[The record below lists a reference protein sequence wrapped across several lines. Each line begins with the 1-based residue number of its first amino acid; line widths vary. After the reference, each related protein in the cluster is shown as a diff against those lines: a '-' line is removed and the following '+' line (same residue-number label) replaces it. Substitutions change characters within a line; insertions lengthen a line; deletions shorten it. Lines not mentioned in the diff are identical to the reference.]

1 MHDDLVKRAAT
12 RHHFTEDFALKL
24 FLQVSSTC
32 SLCTAHFLLP
42 IRLFLV
48 IIKSRFQ
55 ICEGVKHMHDS
66 DPEPLAHRDLKPHNV
81 LLTKDMR
88 PVIMDLGSAAPARV
102 NVRTHAEAQHL
113 QDTAAER
120 CSMPYRPPELFQV
133 NSKCE
138 VDERTDVWSLG
149 CLLHAL
155 CFFKSPYDEVFER
168 GDSVALAVQSPGLRF
183 PSDSPYS
190 TDVHNLILWM
200 LTPEL
205 AVRPHL
211 QQIMDRL
218 KDMVEAATSGG
229 VAAASNG
236 TVHSAA
242 AST

>member
-24 FLQVSSTC
+24 FLQVSSAV
-32 SLCTAHFLLP
+32 SV
-42 IRLFLV
+42 RLISFYL
-48 IIKSRFQ
+48 SDYQ